1 MRTSSFAAGA
11 IAAALLALPATLR
24 AQSSPT
30 VAVGKA
36 VGKAMQITP
45 YAGYMTFGNLV
56 DGPLGTSLSGAG
68 GALYGA
74 QLGMKLAPSIA
85 IIGNVGY
92 TTGDLRVGVP
102 LLGGIDVGER
112 KALLADAGLQ
122 LELPGP
128 KTAGLAVSPFIQAG
142 AGVIRFD
149 MSLGDLVNP
158 RSTSLAGNVGAGAD
172 LAVGSGMSL
181 RFMVKDYISKFDLQD
196 AAGFESGAAKVSHN
210 WALTAG
216 LKLEF

>member
-11 IAAALLALPATLR
+11 IAAALLALPAAAR
-24 AQSSPT
+24 AQSPST
-30 VAVGKA
+30 VA

-74 QLGMKLAPSIA
+74 QLGMKLAPRVA
-85 IIGNVGY
+85 VIGNVGY
-92 TTGDLRVGVP
+92 TTGNLRVGVP

-128 KTAGLAVSPFIQAG
+128 KTARLSVSPFIQAG

-149 MSLGDLVNP
+149 MSLADMVNP

-196 AAGFESGAAKVSHN
+196 VAGFEAGAAKVSHN